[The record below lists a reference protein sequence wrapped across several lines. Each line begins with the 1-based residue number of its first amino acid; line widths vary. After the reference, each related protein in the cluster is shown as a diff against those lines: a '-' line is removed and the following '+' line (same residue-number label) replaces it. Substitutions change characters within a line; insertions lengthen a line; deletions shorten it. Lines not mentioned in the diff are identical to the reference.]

1 MKNFAYHLPGSIREA
16 TELFD
21 KSDDGK
27 FLAGG
32 HTLIPILK
40 QRMAEHA
47 DLIDISAI
55 SDLQGITVDGDKLRL
70 GAMSRHVQVAESEIV
85 SESIP
90 ALSVLASGIGDPHVR
105 NRGTIGGSLANN
117 DPSADY
123 PAAILGLGATIY
135 TDRRQIPGD
144 EFFIDMF
151 ETTLEEGE
159 LITAV
164 EFNIPDQSIYLKF
177 PNPASRYA
185 IVGVFVSQL
194 KGRPRVAVTGAGP
207 CVFRHEQMEQALLS
221 DFSSKALENIEV
233 SDENFNSD
241 IHASAEYRAHLVKIL
256 TGRAVDR
263 LI

>member
-16 TELFD
+16 AEIFG

-32 HTLIPILK
+32 HTLIPVLK
-40 QRMAEHA
+40 QRLAEHA

-55 SDLQGITVDGDKLRL
+55 SELQGVTLDGDKLRL
-70 GAMSRHVQVAESEIV
+70 GAMTRHAQVAESEIV
-85 SESIP
+85 SGAVP
-90 ALSVLASGIGDPHVR
+90 ALADLAAGIGDPHVR

-135 TDRRQIPGD
+135 TDRRQIPD
-144 EFFIDMF
+144 NEFFLDMF

-164 EFNIPDQSIYLKF
+164 EFNIPERAAYLKF

-194 KGRPRVAVTGAGP
+194 KGQPRVAVTGAGP
-207 CVFRHEQMEQALLS
+207 CVFRHEQMEQALLT
-221 DFSSKALENIEV
+221 DFSSSALEGIEV
-233 SDENFNSD
+233 SDENLNND

-256 TGRAVDR
+256 AGRAVDR
-263 LI
+263 LN